1 MYDSKRTRVAVSV
14 VRLVAAGMLED
25 RALGLAKCTWGRG
38 KQPNV
43 VRHLRGSCDAKLCA
57 PARAMIC
64 VGLGH
69 CEEGSERARRST
81 EKKWPTLGLGSPVS
95 LGRRTDGVLVGVAGC
110 RA

>member
-14 VRLVAAGMLED
+14 VRLVAAGLLED
-25 RALGLAKCTWGRG
+25 RALGLTKCTWGRG

-64 VGLGH
+64 WARAFVRRAASVHGG
-69 CEEGSERARRST
+69 ARRRN
-81 EKKWPTLGLGSPVS
+81 
-95 LGRRTDGVLVGVAGC
+95 GRH
-110 RA
+110 

>member
-14 VRLVAAGMLED
+14 VRLVAAGLLED

-57 PARAMIC
+57 PARALIW
-64 VGLGH
+64 V
-69 CEEGSERARRST
+69 
-81 EKKWPTLGLGSPVS
+81 LGSGIVRS
-95 LGRRTDGVLVGVAGC
+95 AAIGACTEEHREEMADRH
-110 RA
+110 